1 MLPSPGAGAPVGGAS
16 AVAMRLGDR
25 TAALRRWLVATFG
38 SDALSAGSGVM
49 DVAAGKGAL
58 AWQLNRIA
66 GVASFAVE
74 PRPLELDRLERRLAW
89 GFFEEEEVEVGGASG
104 TGGTRDAAIEHVRLF
119 FDYERSDG
127 GVVPALADEVAFEAA
142 SLRAHAMQKSDARHG
157 WREEEEKMRGG
168 GAVVVNNNTSVAA
181 VAVVVAAAALAPAP
195 APAPSPAA
203 EDAAQDSPVRDEA
216 NVTSSSARV
225 ASLERARELVRGCS
239 VVVGLHPDEATEAIV
254 DFALEHGKPFAIIP
268 CCVHSK
274 RFQSRRIID
283 VTTGEKSVPVRSFES
298 FVKYLAAKDDE
309 IRVTKLPMRGRNTLI
324 YHLGEAE
331 HHIKI

>member
-1 MLPSPGAGAPVGGAS
+1 
-16 AVAMRLGDR
+16 
-25 TAALRRWLVATFG
+25 
-38 SDALSAGSGVM
+38 
-49 DVAAGKGAL
+49 
-58 AWQLNRIA
+58 
-66 GVASFAVE
+66 
-74 PRPLELDRLERRLAW
+74 
-89 GFFEEEEVEVGGASG
+89 
-104 TGGTRDAAIEHVRLF
+104 
-119 FDYERSDG
+119 
-127 GVVPALADEVAFEAA
+127 
-142 SLRAHAMQKSDARHG
+142 MQKSDARHG
-157 WREEEEKMRGG
+157 WREEEEKTRGG

-181 VAVVVAAAALAPAP
+181 VAVVVAAAALAP